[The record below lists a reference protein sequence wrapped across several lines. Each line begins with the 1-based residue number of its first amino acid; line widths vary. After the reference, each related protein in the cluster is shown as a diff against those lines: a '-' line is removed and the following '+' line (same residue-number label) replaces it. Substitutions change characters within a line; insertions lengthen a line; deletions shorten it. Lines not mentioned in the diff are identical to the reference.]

1 MKVARLTFVPQKSF
15 KRDSFLDWSMYNTLV
30 LRVRGDGRTYSL
42 NIGNSGYFDS
52 TWNDVYTFLLYTRGG
67 PYWQYTRVTFNNFV
81 IFAYILI
88 QVCILFQIPF
98 SKFFFTH
105 KGRVQDKQNPVF
117 LEKVTSFGIT
127 LADQTVGN
135 FNLEIDYIGLAFDPG
150 HTEEFAYEL
159 YKHDNY
165 IVQN

>member
-1 MKVARLTFVPQKSF
+1 
-15 KRDSFLDWSMYNTLV
+15 MYNTLV

-42 NIGNSGYFDS
+42 NIANKGYFDA

-67 PYWQYTRVTFNNFV
+67 PYWQYARVIKWAIFV
-81 IFAYILI
+81 LTWVKLYFL
-88 QVCILFQIPF
+88 LQIPF
-98 SKFFFTH
+98 SKFFLTH
-105 KGRVQDKQNPVF
+105 KGRVQDDQSPVF

-135 FNLEIDYIGLAFDPG
+135 FNLEIDYIGLAYDPG